1 MRVAMKKATV
11 AFLSDK
17 LDSVTE
23 ALQRCGEFMPVR
35 QESSVSVKAVSA
47 PILYEEADTA
57 LKAYSKYTK
66 SSGGM
71 LSAPTP
77 CTEQEF
83 DSDDQQDKTVVIKT
97 VELYEKLGSLEAQIK
112 QCDEEYSELIPYEQL
127 ELDAIEQNGTRYT
140 SLLIGSIPYSAN
152 AKTAQALDVI
162 CADNEE
168 EYSAFY
174 EKGGMRYVYI
184 CVFKDDE
191 KQLLSELEE
200 HGFERLRLPY
210 KSGTAKEAM
219 QKNRQ
224 KKQQLEFLYESTEK
238 ELIQASEKKK
248 NVELFY
254 DKEKAKTDRSEI
266 PAELTEKTVILTG
279 WVRSDRTDT
288 VEKAVSGAAGVYSV
302 SFEDPAEDDD
312 VPSVTKDPYIIDQ
325 YSTITNSYSPPG
337 KDDIDPNPFMAPWYF
352 MIFGMIIGD
361 VGYGILIGLVMLAVK
376 KIKRPTGDFAKLVN
390 VMMYSSIPGIFW
402 GVMYGSYF
410 GAEWFPPV
418 LFSPLDN
425 ILGAMILAL
434 IVGVLHL
441 FTGITIKAVM
451 NIKAGRWLDA
461 ITDQIAWM
469 TLITGCGLLALEQ
482 TRKAGIIMAIASV
495 AVIIILGGH
504 AKKTVFGK
512 ITGGVSSLTGITNY
526 LSDILSYLRIFALA
540 LASGLIG
547 MVMNVVAGM
556 ITSGIPV
563 PVLNFIAAVPVYVI
577 GHGLN
582 TALSILGAY
591 VHTGRLQFIEF
602 FGKFYEGNG
611 TYFRPMQRK
620 NKYTQILENKKPERN
635 QTK

>member
-1 MRVAMKKATV
+1 MKKATV
-11 AFLSDK
+11 AFLSEQ
-17 LDSVTE
+17 LEPVTE
-23 ALQRCGEFMPVR
+23 ALQKCGEFMIIR
-35 QESSVSVKAVSA
+35 QQSSVNVRAVSA
-47 PILYEEADTA
+47 PILYEEAGTA
-57 LKAYSKYTK
+57 LQAYSRYTK

-71 LSAPTP
+71 LSAPTLY
-77 CTEQEF
+77 TEQEF
-83 DSDDQQDKTVVIKT
+83 EADSQQDKTHVIKT
-97 VELYEKLGSLEAQIK
+97 VELYEQLGSIESQLR
-112 QCDEEYSELIPYEQL
+112 QCDEEYAELLPFEQL
-127 ELDAIEQNGTRYT
+127 ELDAKEQNGTRYT

-152 AKTAQALDVI
+152 AKTAQPLDTV
-162 CADNEE
+162 CGENGVS
-168 EYSAFY
+168 YTVFY
-174 EKGGMRYVYI
+174 EKSGLKYVYI
-184 CVFKDDE
+184 SVFKDDE
-191 KQLLSELEE
+191 KQVLSELEE

-210 KSGTAKEAM
+210 RTGTAKEAI

-224 KKQQLEFLYESTEK
+224 KKQQLEFLLQSTEK
-238 ELIQASEKKK
+238 ELAEAAEKKK
-248 NVELFY
+248 NVELFF
-254 DKEKAKTDRSEI
+254 DKEKAKTDRAEI
-266 PAELTEKTVILTG
+266 PAELTETTVVLTG
-279 WVRSDRTDT
+279 WVRSDKTEI
-288 VEKAVSGAAGVYSV
+288 VEKAVSDAAGVCSV
-302 SFEDPAEDDD
+302 TFDDPSEDDE

-361 VGYGILIGLVMLAVK
+361 VGYAALIALVMLAVK
-376 KIKRPTGDFAKLVN
+376 RIKRPTGDFAKLVN
-390 VMMYSSIPGIFW
+390 VMLYSSLPGIFW

-410 GAEWFPPV
+410 GATWHPL

-434 IVGVLHL
+434 VVGVLHM

-461 ITDQIAWM
+461 LTDQIAWM
-469 TLITGCGLLALEQ
+469 GLITGCGLLALEQ
-482 TRKAGIIMAIASV
+482 TRKAGIITAAVSLAI
-495 AVIIILGGH
+495 IIILGGH

-556 ITSGIPV
+556 ISSAIPV
-563 PVLNFIAAVPVYVI
+563 PVVNVIAAVPVYVL

-611 TYFRPMQRK
+611 LYFRPMERK
-620 NKYTQILENKKPERN
+620 NKYTQIVKNKK
-635 QTK
+635 

>member
-17 LDSVTE
+17 LEAVTE
-23 ALQRCGEFMPVR
+23 ALQKCGEFMPIK
-35 QESSVSVKAVSA
+35 QESSVNVKTVSA
-47 PILYEEADTA
+47 PILYEEAGTA
-57 LKAYSKYTK
+57 LQAYSKYTK

-71 LSAPTP
+71 LSAPTLY
-77 CTEQEF
+77 TEQEF
-83 DSDDQQDKTVVIKT
+83 EADSQQDKTHVIKT
-97 VELYEKLGSLEAQIK
+97 VELYEQLGSVEAQIK
-112 QCDEEYSELIPYEQL
+112 QCDEEYTELLPYE
-127 ELDAIEQNGTRYT
+127 EFPLDAEEQNGTRYT
-140 SLLIGSIPYSAN
+140 SLLIGSIPYASN
-152 AKTAQALDVI
+152 AKAAPPLDVI
-162 CADNEE
+162 CADNEV

-174 EKGGMRYVYI
+174 EKSGLKYVYI
-184 CVFKDDE
+184 SVLKENE
-191 KQLLSELEE
+191 KILQKELEE
-200 HGFERLRLPY
+200 HGFERLRLPF
-210 KSGTAKEAM
+210 KTGTAKQAI
-219 QKNRQ
+219 QKNRK
-224 KKQQLEFLYESTEK
+224 KKQQLEFLRDSTEK
-238 ELIQASEKKK
+238 ELAEAAEKKK
-248 NVELFY
+248 SVELFF
-254 DKEKAKTDRSEI
+254 DKEKAKTDRAEI
-266 PAELTEKTVILTG
+266 PAELTETTVVLTG
-279 WVRSDRTDT
+279 WVRSDKTD
-288 VEKAVSGAAGVYSV
+288 VIEKAVSGAAGVCSV
-302 SFEDPAEDDD
+302 SFEDPGEDDD
-312 VPSVTKDPYIIDQ
+312 VPSVTKDPYLIDQ

-337 KDDIDPNPFMAPWYF
+337 KEDIDPNPFMAPWYF

-390 VMMYSSIPGIFW
+390 VMMYSSIPAVFW

-410 GAEWFPPV
+410 GETWHPV

-425 ILGAMILAL
+425 ILGAMLLAL
-434 IVGVLHL
+434 VVGVLHM

-451 NIKAGRWLDA
+451 NIKRGRVLDA

-482 TRKAGIIMAIASV
+482 TRTAGIITAAVSI

-563 PVLNFIAAVPVYVI
+563 PVLNWVAAIPIYII

-611 TYFRPMQRK
+611 MYFRPMQRK
-620 NKYTQILENKKPERN
+620 NKYTQIVNNKK
-635 QTK
+635 Q

>member
-1 MRVAMKKATV
+1 MKVAMKKATV
-11 AFLSDK
+11 AFLSEQ
-17 LDSVTE
+17 LEVVTE
-23 ALQRCGEFMPVR
+23 ALQKCGEFMLIR
-35 QESSVSVKAVSA
+35 QENSVNVRAVSA
-47 PILYEEADTA
+47 PILNEEADTA

-66 SSGGM
+66 PSGGM
-71 LSAPTP
+71 LSAPTLY
-77 CTEQEF
+77 TEQEF
-83 DSDDQQDKTVVIKT
+83 EQDSAQDKTHVIKT
-97 VELYEKLGSLEAQIK
+97 VELYEQLNSVEAQIR
-112 QCDEEYSELIPYEQL
+112 QCDDEYAELLPYEAFP
-127 ELDAIEQNGTRYT
+127 LDAEEQNGTRYT
-140 SLLIGSIPYSAN
+140 SLVIGSIPYPAN
-152 AKTAQALDVI
+152 AKTGQPLDI
-162 CADNEE
+162 IIADNEIS
-168 EYSAFY
+168 YSTFY
-174 EKGGMRYVYI
+174 EKGGLRYFYAS
-184 CVFKDDE
+184 VFKDNE

-210 KSGTAKEAM
+210 KTGTAKEAL

-224 KKQQLEFLYESTEK
+224 KKQQLEFLYASIEK
-238 ELIQASEKKK
+238 ELKEASESMRS
-248 NVELFY
+248 VELFY
-254 DKEKAKTDRSEI
+254 DKEKAKADRAEI
-266 PAELTEKTVILTG
+266 PAELTESTVVLTG
-279 WVRSDRTDT
+279 WVRSDRMKT
-288 VEKAVSGAAGVYSV
+288 VEKAVQDAAGSCIV
-302 SFEDPAEDDD
+302 SFEDPSEDDE
-312 VPSVTKDPYIIDQ
+312 VPSVTSDPYLIDQ

-390 VMMYSSIPGIFW
+390 VMMYSSIPGVFW
-402 GVMYGSYF
+402 GIMYGSYF

-418 LFSPLDN
+418 LFSPLKN

-434 IVGVLHL
+434 VVGVLHM

-451 NIKAGRWLDA
+451 NFKAGRWLDA

-469 TLITGCGLLALEQ
+469 ALITGCGLLTLDA
-482 TRKAGIIMAIASV
+482 TRTAGIITVIASL

-512 ITGGVSSLTGITNY
+512 ITGGVTSLTGITNY
-526 LSDILSYLRIFALA
+526 MSDILSYLRIFALA

-563 PVLNFIAAVPVYVI
+563 PVLNFVAAVPVYAL

-611 TYFRPMQRK
+611 MYFRPMQRK
-620 NKYTQILENKKPERN
+620 NKYTQIVNNKK
-635 QTK
+635 

>member
-17 LDSVTE
+17 LEAVTE
-23 ALQRCGEFMPVR
+23 ALQRCGEFMPIR
-35 QESSVSVKAVSA
+35 QESSVNVRAVSA

-57 LKAYSKYTK
+57 LKAYSRYTK

-71 LSAPTP
+71 LSAPTLY
-77 CTEQEF
+77 TEQEF
-83 DSDDQQDKTVVIKT
+83 DRDSQQDKTHVIKT
-97 VELYEKLGSLEAQIK
+97 VELYEQLGSVEAQIR
-112 QCDEEYSELIPYEQL
+112 QCDEDYAELLPYEGL
-127 ELDAIEQNGTRYT
+127 ELDAEEQNGTKYT
-140 SLLIGSIPYSAN
+140 SLIIGSIPYSA
-152 AKTAQALDVI
+152 KPKDAQPLDTVCEKYGI
-162 CADNEE
+162 SYCV
-168 EYSAFY
+168 FY
-174 EKGGMRYVYI
+174 EKSGLKYFYTS
-184 CVFKDDE
+184 VFKDDE
-191 KQLLSELEE
+191 KQVTDELEQY
-200 HGFERLRLPY
+200 GFEKLRLPY
-210 KSGTAKEAM
+210 KTGTAKEAIE
-219 QKNRQ
+219 KNRQ
-224 KKQQLEFLYESTEK
+224 KKQQLEFLRESTEK
-238 ELIQASEKKK
+238 ELTEAAEKKK
-248 NVELFY
+248 SVELFF
-254 DKEKAKTDRSEI
+254 DKEKAKTDRAEI
-266 PAELTEKTVILTG
+266 PAELTESTVVLTG
-279 WVRSDRTDT
+279 WVRSDKMKT
-288 VEKAVSGAAGVYSV
+288 VEKAVSDAAGICSV
-302 SFEDPAEDDD
+302 SFEDPAEDDE
-312 VPSVTKDPYIIDQ
+312 VPSVTKDPYLIDQ

-376 KIKRPTGDFAKLVN
+376 KIKRPTGDFARLVN
-390 VMMYSSIPGIFW
+390 VMMYSSIPGVFW

-418 LFSPLDN
+418 LFSPLKN
-425 ILGAMILAL
+425 ILGAMLLAL
-434 IVGVLHL
+434 GVGVLHM

-451 NIKAGRWLDA
+451 NIKAGKVLDA

-469 TLITGCGLLALEQ
+469 TLITGCGLLALAQ
-482 TRKAGIIMAIASV
+482 TRTAGIIMIIASL

-512 ITGGVSSLTGITNY
+512 ITGGVTSLTGITNY
-526 LSDILSYLRIFALA
+526 MSDILSYLRIFALA

-563 PVLNFIAAVPVYVI
+563 PVLNFIAAVPVYAL

-611 TYFRPMQRK
+611 MYFRPMQRK
-620 NKYTQILENKKPERN
+620 NKYTQIVNNKKAERN
-635 QTK
+635 

>member
-11 AFLSDK
+11 AFLSERLED
-17 LDSVTE
+17 VTE
-23 ALQRCGEFMPVR
+23 ALQKCGEFMPIR
-35 QESSVSVKAVSA
+35 QESSVTVRAVSA
-47 PILYEEADTA
+47 PILYEEAGTA
-57 LKAYSKYTK
+57 LQAYSKYTK

-71 LSAPTP
+71 LSAPTLY
-77 CTEQEF
+77 TEQEF
-83 DSDDQQDKTVVIKT
+83 DRDSQQDKTHVIKT
-97 VELYEKLGSLEAQIK
+97 VELYEQLGSIESQIR
-112 QCDEEYSELIPYEQL
+112 QCDEEYAELLPFESL
-127 ELDAIEQNGTRYT
+127 ELDAKEQNGTRYT

-152 AKTAQALDVI
+152 AKTAQPLDTV
-162 CADNEE
+162 CEE
-168 EYSAFY
+168 NGVSYTVFY
-174 EKGGMRYVYI
+174 EKSGLKYVYVS
-184 CVFKDDE
+184 VFKDDE
-191 KQLLSELEE
+191 KQVLSGLEE

-210 KSGTAKEAM
+210 KAGTAKEAIE
-219 QKNRQ
+219 KNRQ
-224 KKQQLEFLYESTEK
+224 KKQQLEFLQQSTEK
-238 ELIQASEKKK
+238 DLAEAAEKKK
-248 NVELFY
+248 NVELFF
-254 DKEKAKTDRSEI
+254 DKEKAKTDRAEI
-266 PAELTEKTVILTG
+266 PAELTETTVVLTG
-279 WVRSDRTDT
+279 WVRSDKTDI
-288 VEKAVSGAAGVYSV
+288 VEKAVSGAAGVCSV
-302 SFEDPAEDDD
+302 TFDDPAEDDE
-312 VPSVTKDPYIIDQ
+312 VPSVTKDPYLIDQ

-361 VGYGILIGLVMLAVK
+361 VGYAVLIALVMLAVK
-376 KIKRPTGDFAKLVN
+376 RIKRPTGDFAKLVN
-390 VMMYSSIPGIFW
+390 VMLYSSLPGIFW

-410 GAEWFPPV
+410 GATWHPI

-434 IVGVLHL
+434 AVGVLHM

-482 TRKAGIIMAIASV
+482 TRKVGIIMAIASV

-504 AKKTVFGK
+504 AKKTFFGK
-512 ITGGVSSLTGITNY
+512 VTGGVSSLTGITNY

-556 ITSGIPV
+556 ISSAIPV
-563 PVLNFIAAVPVYVI
+563 PVINVIAAVPVYI
-577 GHGLN
+577 LGHGLN

-611 TYFRPMQRK
+611 LYFRPMERK
-620 NKYTQILENKKPERN
+620 NKYTQIVKNKK
-635 QTK
+635 

>member
-1 MRVAMKKATV
+1 MKKATV

-17 LDSVTE
+17 LEAVTE
-23 ALQRCGEFMPVR
+23 ALQKCGEFMPVK
-35 QESSVSVKAVSA
+35 QQDSVSVRAVSA
-47 PILYEEADTA
+47 PILYEEAGTA
-57 LKAYSKYTK
+57 LQAYSKYTK
-66 SSGGM
+66 PSGGM
-71 LSAPTP
+71 LSAPTLY
-77 CTEQEF
+77 TEQEF
-83 DSDDQQDKTVVIKT
+83 YRDSQQDKTHVIKT
-97 VELYEKLGSLEAQIK
+97 VELYEKLGSVESQIR
-112 QCDEEYSELIPYEQL
+112 QCDDEYAELLPYEEL
-127 ELDAIEQNGTRYT
+127 ELDAEEQNGTRYT
-140 SLLIGSIPYSAN
+140 SLIIGSIPYSAN
-152 AKTAQALDVI
+152 AKTGQPLDVI
-162 CADNEE
+162 TADNEIDG
-168 EYSAFY
+168 YVVFY
-174 EKGGMRYVYI
+174 EKSGKKYFYTF
-184 CVFKDDE
+184 VFKDNE
-191 KQLLSELEE
+191 KQYVSELEE

-210 KSGTAKEAM
+210 KTGTAKDAI

-224 KKQQLEFLYESTEK
+224 KKKQLEFLREATEK
-238 ELIQASEKKK
+238 ELAEAAEKKQS
-248 NVELFY
+248 VELFY
-254 DKEKAKTDRSEI
+254 DREKAKTDRAEI
-266 PAELTEKTVILTG
+266 PAELTETTVVLTG
-279 WVRSDRTDT
+279 WVRSDRTEVVTDA
-288 VEKAVSGAAGVYSV
+288 VEGAAGVCSV
-302 SFEDPAEDDD
+302 TFDDPAEDDE
-312 VPSVTKDPYIIDQ
+312 VPSVTSDPYLIDQ

-337 KDDIDPNPFMAPWYF
+337 KNDIDPNPFMAPWYF

-361 VGYGILIGLVMLAVK
+361 VGYGILIALTMLAVK
-376 KIKRPTGDFAKLVN
+376 KIKKPTGDFLKLVN
-390 VMMYSSIPGIFW
+390 VMMYSSLPGIFW

-410 GAEWFPPV
+410 GASWFPPV

-434 IVGVLHL
+434 VVGVLHL

-461 ITDQIAWM
+461 LTDQFAWM
-469 TLITGCGLLALEQ
+469 ALITGLGLLALEQ
-482 TRKAGIIMAIASV
+482 TRTAGIITAAAAL

-512 ITGGVSSLTGITNY
+512 IIGGVSSLTGITNY

-563 PVLNFIAAVPVYVI
+563 PVINWIAALPIYVI

-611 TYFRPMQRK
+611 MYFRPMQRK
-620 NKYTQILENKKPERN
+620 NKYTQIVKNKK
-635 QTK
+635 

>member
-17 LDSVTE
+17 LEEVTE
-23 ALQRCGEFMPVR
+23 ALQKCEEFMPIR
-35 QESSVSVKAVSA
+35 QETSVNVRAVSA

-71 LSAPTP
+71 LSAPTLY
-77 CTEQEF
+77 TEQEF
-83 DSDDQQDKTVVIKT
+83 DRDSQQDKTHVIKT
-97 VELYEKLGSLEAQIK
+97 VELYEQLGSLESQIR
-112 QCDEEYSELIPYEQL
+112 QCDEEYAELLPFESL
-127 ELDAIEQNGTRYT
+127 ELDAKEQNGTRYT
-140 SLLIGSIPYSAN
+140 SLLIGSMPYSAN
-152 AKTAQALDVI
+152 AKTAQPLDTV
-162 CADNEE
+162 CEE
-168 EYSAFY
+168 NGLEYSCFY
-174 EKGGMRYVYI
+174 EKSGQRFFYVS
-184 CVFKDDE
+184 VFKEDE
-191 KQLLSELEE
+191 KELTSQLEQ

-210 KSGTAKEAM
+210 KTGTAKEAIE
-219 QKNRQ
+219 KNRQ
-224 KKQQLEFLYESTEK
+224 KKQQLEFLRDSTEK
-238 ELIQASEKKK
+238 ELVQASEKKK
-248 NVELFY
+248 NVELFF
-254 DKEKAKTDRSEI
+254 DREKAKTDRAEI
-266 PAELTEKTVILTG
+266 PAELTESTVVLTG
-279 WVRSDRTDT
+279 WVRSDKMKV
-288 VEKAVSGAAGVYSV
+288 VEKAVSDAAGVCSV
-302 SFEDPAEDDD
+302 SFEDPGEDDD
-312 VPSVTKDPYIIDQ
+312 VPSVTKDPYLIDQ

-410 GAEWFPPV
+410 GATWHPV

-425 ILGAMILAL
+425 ILGAMLLAL
-434 IVGVLHL
+434 VVGVLHM

-451 NIKAGRWLDA
+451 NIKRGKILDA

-482 TRKAGIIMAIASV
+482 TRTIGIITAIASV

-556 ITSGIPV
+556 ISSGIPI
-563 PVLNFIAAVPVYVI
+563 PVLNFIAALPVYVI

-611 TYFRPMQRK
+611 KYFRPMQRK
-620 NKYTQILENKKPERN
+620 NKYTQIVNNKKAERN
-635 QTK
+635 

>member
-11 AFLSDK
+11 AFLSERLED
-17 LDSVTE
+17 VTE
-23 ALQRCGEFMPVR
+23 ALQKCGEFMPIR
-35 QESSVSVKAVSA
+35 QESSVTVRAVSA
-47 PILYEEADTA
+47 PILYEEAGTA
-57 LKAYSKYTK
+57 LQAYSKYTK

-71 LSAPTP
+71 LSAPTLY
-77 CTEQEF
+77 TEQEF
-83 DSDDQQDKTVVIKT
+83 DRDSQQDKTHVIKT
-97 VELYEKLGSLEAQIK
+97 VELYEQLGSIESQIR
-112 QCDEEYSELIPYEQL
+112 QCDEEYAELLPFESL
-127 ELDAIEQNGTRYT
+127 ELDAKEQNGTRYT

-152 AKTAQALDVI
+152 AKTAQPLDTV
-162 CADNEE
+162 CEE
-168 EYSAFY
+168 NGVSYTVFY
-174 EKGGMRYVYI
+174 EKSGLKYVYVS
-184 CVFKDDE
+184 VFKDDE
-191 KQLLSELEE
+191 KQVLSELEE

-210 KSGTAKEAM
+210 KAGTAKEAIE
-219 QKNRQ
+219 KNRQ
-224 KKQQLEFLYESTEK
+224 KKQQLEFLQQSTEK
-238 ELIQASEKKK
+238 DLAEAAEKKK
-248 NVELFY
+248 NVELFF
-254 DKEKAKTDRSEI
+254 DKEKAKTDRAEI
-266 PAELTEKTVILTG
+266 PAELTETTVVLTG
-279 WVRSDRTDT
+279 WVRSDKTDI
-288 VEKAVSGAAGVYSV
+288 VEKAVSGAAGVCSV
-302 SFEDPAEDDD
+302 TFDDPAEDDE
-312 VPSVTKDPYIIDQ
+312 VPSVTKDPYLIDQ

-361 VGYGILIGLVMLAVK
+361 VGYAVLIALVMLAVK
-376 KIKRPTGDFAKLVN
+376 RIKRPTGDFAKLVN
-390 VMMYSSIPGIFW
+390 VMLYSSLPGIFW

-410 GAEWFPPV
+410 GATWHPI

-434 IVGVLHL
+434 AVGVLHM

-482 TRKAGIIMAIASV
+482 TRKVGIIMAIAAV
-495 AVIIILGGH
+495 AVIIMLGGH
-504 AKKTVFGK
+504 AKKTFFGK
-512 ITGGVSSLTGITNY
+512 VTGGVSSLTGITNY

-556 ITSGIPV
+556 ISSAIPV
-563 PVLNFIAAVPVYVI
+563 PVINVIAAVPVYI
-577 GHGLN
+577 LGHGLN

-611 TYFRPMQRK
+611 LYFRPMERK
-620 NKYTQILENKKPERN
+620 NKYTQIVKNKK
-635 QTK
+635 